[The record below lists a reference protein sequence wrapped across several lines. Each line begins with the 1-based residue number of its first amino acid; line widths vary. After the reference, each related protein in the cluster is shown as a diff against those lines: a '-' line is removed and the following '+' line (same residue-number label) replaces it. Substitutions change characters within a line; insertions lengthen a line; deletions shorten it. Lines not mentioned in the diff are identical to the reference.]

1 MEQIWHQDTKDPTT
15 IIVRV
20 KVIPGA
26 SRTAAAGTR
35 LTSEGLALLVRV
47 AAAPEK
53 GKANEELVDWLSGE
67 LGLPKSA
74 IVIRGGQTARL
85 KRLAMPAACVAGLA
99 ALAGGIIQRR
109 EVVARSTG
117 SERC

>member
-1 MEQIWHQDTKDPTT
+1 MEEPWHPDAKDPTT
-15 IIVRV
+15 IIVLI

-26 SRTAAAGTR
+26 SRTAAAGIRVTA
-35 LTSEGLALLVRV
+35 GGPALLVRV

-53 GKANEELVDWLSGE
+53 GKANEELVAWLSGE

-85 KRLAMPAACVAGLA
+85 KLVAVPAACVARLA
-99 ALAGGIIQRR
+99 ALG
-109 EVVARSTG
+109 V
-117 SERC
+117 